1 MDFEKKMAD
10 ITSSLFTEGWVEQQV
25 TEAVK
30 TAIQR
35 AINDQFSYGG
45 IGYKKI
51 KQVVEESVEKTVANI
66 APEYI
71 PKLEIVLAEI
81 MSQTVVAEKKRIL
94 ENFRVF
100 MTDTDIPDREKN
112 TGTRRI
118 ELSEIFK
125 VYRKYVSAHFD
136 TEDRNI
142 DYDDEPT
149 YYPVECKAWIE
160 EEDKNRGYFR
170 SMYRHASLYLVT
182 EDGQD
187 EHGKSCNFKVPL
199 IMWNA
204 KEGWSISKLDEE
216 IDFGNILRADP
227 MLCYIYKLKSNFVHI
242 EDTGEELD
250 DYVDLDEK
258 PECDW
263 S

>member
-1 MDFEKKMAD
+1 MDFEKKMAEV
-10 ITSSLFTEGWVEQQV
+10 TSSLFTDGWVEEQV

-30 TAIQR
+30 GAIKK
-35 AINDQFSYGG
+35 AVNDQFSYGG
-45 IGYKKI
+45 VGYKKI
-51 KQVVEESVEKTVANI
+51 KEVVEGSVEKTVANF

-71 PKLEIVLAEI
+71 PKLEIVLTEI
-81 MSQTVVAEKKRIL
+81 MSQTVVAEKKRL
-94 ENFRVF
+94 LKNFRVF
-100 MTDTDIPDREKN
+100 MTDTDISDREKN
-112 TGTRRI
+112 TGTRKI
-118 ELSEIFK
+118 QLSEIFK
-125 VYRKYVSAHFD
+125 VYRNYVSENFD
-136 TEDRNI
+136 TEDRHI

-149 YYPVECKAWIE
+149 YDPVECKAWIE

-204 KEGWSISKLDEE
+204 KEGWSIFELDEE
-216 IDFGNILRADP
+216 IDFGNIVRADP
-227 MLCYIYKLKSNFVHI
+227 MLCYLYKLKCHFVHI
-242 EDTGEELD
+242 EDTGEEMDEYVELD
-250 DYVDLDEK
+250 AK

>member
-30 TAIQR
+30 TAIQK
-35 AINDQFSYGG
+35 AINDQFSYSG

-81 MSQTVVAEKKRIL
+81 MSKTVVAEKRRLL

-100 MTDTDIPDREKN
+100 MTDSDIPDREKN
-112 TGTRRI
+112 TGYRKVT
-118 ELSEIFK
+118 LSEIFK
-125 VYRKYVSAHFD
+125 VYRKYVSEHFD
-136 TEDRNI
+136 TEDRDIN
-142 DYDDEPT
+142 YDDEPT
-149 YYPVECKAWIE
+149 YDPVECKAWIE
-160 EEDKNRGYFR
+160 PEHEGSGYFR
-170 SMYRHASLYLVT
+170 SRYKHATLYLVT

-187 EHGKSCNFKVPL
+187 EHGESCNFKVPL
-199 IMWNA
+199 VMWNE
-204 KEGWSISKLDEE
+204 KNGWSISELYEN
-216 IDFGNILRADP
+216 IDFGNLLHADP
-227 MLCYIYKLKSNFVHI
+227 MLCYLHKLKCHFVNI
-242 EDTGEELD
+242 EDTGEKLD
-250 DYVDLDEK
+250 DYVDLDNK

-263 S
+263 R

>member
-10 ITSSLFTEGWVEQQV
+10 ITSSLFTEGWVDEQV

-30 TAIQR
+30 DAIKK
-35 AINDQFSYGG
+35 AINDQFSYSG

-51 KQVVEESVEKTVANI
+51 KQVVEESVEKTVANV

-81 MSQTVVAEKKRIL
+81 MSQTVVAEKKRLL

-112 TGTRRI
+112 TGNRKI
-118 ELSEIFK
+118 QLSEIFK
-125 VYRKYVSAHFD
+125 VYRKYVSEHFD
-136 TEDRNI
+136 TEDRDI

-149 YYPVECKAWIE
+149 YDPVECKAWIE
-160 EEDKNRGYFR
+160 PEREGSGYFR
-170 SMYRHASLYLVT
+170 SSYKHATLYLVT

-187 EHGKSCNFKVPL
+187 EHGESCNFKVPL
-199 IMWNA
+199 VMWNE
-204 KEGWSISKLDEE
+204 KRGWSISELHEN
-216 IDFGNILRADP
+216 IDFGNLLHADP
-227 MLCYIYKLKSNFVHI
+227 MLCYLHKLKCHIVHI
-242 EDTGEELD
+242 EDTGEEMDEYVELD
-250 DYVDLDEK
+250 AK

>member
-10 ITSSLFTEGWVEQQV
+10 ITSSLFTEGWVDEQV

-30 TAIQR
+30 DAIKK

-51 KQVVEESVEKTVANI
+51 KQVVEESVEKTVANV

-81 MSQTVVAEKKRIL
+81 MSQTVVAEKKRL
-94 ENFRVF
+94 LKNFRVF

-112 TGTRRI
+112 TGTRKI
-118 ELSEIFK
+118 QLSEIFK
-125 VYRKYVSAHFD
+125 VYRNYVSENFD

-149 YYPVECKAWIE
+149 YDPVECKAWIE
-160 EEDKNRGYFR
+160 PKREGSGYFR
-170 SMYRHASLYLVT
+170 SRYKHATLYLVT

-204 KEGWSISKLDEE
+204 KEGWSISELDEE

-227 MLCYIYKLKSNFVHI
+227 MLCYLHKLKCHFVHI
-242 EDTGEELD
+242 EDTGEEMDEYVELD
-250 DYVDLDEK
+250 AK